1 MGNCADDHT
10 EWVYQPKSVIK
21 ILFSWETPKN
31 VQKYVQK

>member
-10 EWVYQPKSVIK
+10 EWVHQSKSVIK
-21 ILFSWETPKN
+21 ILFSWETHGN